1 MKTLVIIPAY
11 NEEGS
16 IKNTIKEI
24 TKLKNKNIDYIVI
37 NDGSSDNT
45 LEVLQEN
52 NFNYLDLPSNLGIG
66 GSVQTGYK
74 YAYLNDY
81 DIAIQFDGDG
91 QHNASYI
98 ESLIKE
104 LNEGNDMVI
113 GSRFVEDLSKFKSTK
128 IRRMGI
134 KVITFFIKLCT
145 GNIISDPTS
154 GFRAVNKEVIKEFV
168 NDYPID
174 YPEPDTIVRLIK
186 KGYKIKEIPV
196 EMNERES
203 GKSSITFY
211 KSIYYM
217 VKVVLSII
225 IASLDPDGGI
235 KWV

>member
-235 KWV
+235 K